1 MPTSELFRVF
11 DIRFSNN
18 LTDFSCSVGVETW
31 NHAQDM
37 ITVLKGLVIMKKGN
51 PLLFDFIYKRVSEEV
66 ASLSTMVGVWLGRRL
81 CRNCSP

>member
-18 LTDFSCSVGVETW
+18 LTDFACSVIVETW
-31 NHAQDM
+31 NQVQYM

-66 ASLSTMVGVWLGRRL
+66 ASLSTMVGV
-81 CRNCSP
+81 

>member
-31 NHAQDM
+31 NHGQDM

-51 PLLFDFIYKRVSEEV
+51 PLLFDFIYKRISEEV
-66 ASLSTMVGVWLGRRL
+66 ASLSTMVGLCGVERL
-81 CRNCSP
+81 RRNCSL